1 MEATNIATLE
11 AWGLATAPG
20 TGVNMSWSAS
30 SFSYPTL
37 SPILCGFTSGSW
49 ALSGLVTFQSLNA
62 GLVNTL
68 SGTLHA
74 RCNAPP
80 PPLPRPPSYFPT
92 TFSPTTSPATFEP
105 TAYPTTLIP
114 TFSPTATTSTPTT
127 TPTTN
132 APTVTTLAPTDT
144 PTTSSPTGTPTTEAP
159 ITAAPSLTPTVAPP
173 CPPLPPTGAEMSS
186 ELTFSPATAEEVT
199 ADVEAEAVL
208 LISQSA
214 GVDTSQVTFTLSEG
228 ARHRRARQLRQ
239 SSVAVALEV
248 IFYLNDLEV
257 DRVRNKSAADPD
269 AFITTVMNNPDSL
282 FAAATEAFLKKCA
295 AECVSVE
302 VSANATEGW
311 LCLGCP
317 TGFEGNGT
325 HCKDEDE
332 CHTDNGGCDA
342 RTTCSNLYGS
352 RSCGLCPQGFTGN
365 GAPEMGGCV
374 DTDECSVSNGGCDFR
389 SICFNEPGGFYCG
402 DCPSG
407 FSGTGDT
414 ECVDINECLDET
426 ACDEL
431 TICTN
436 LPGDYSCTACPAG
449 YSGTGKTGCS
459 FFTSCEGDP
468 CDPLTQCSVENDRV
482 TCSDC
487 PLGYSG
493 SGFVGCTE
501 IDGCAATAEA
511 PNGPCFPGVACTDVP
526 APGLG
531 FACAGCPEG
540 YVGEYGVGELGCK
553 LDLCPLGNACSTDPQ
568 VTCTMVTATDLSCGS
583 CPRGY
588 AGDGY
593 VSGGSPGCVDV
604 DECALNNPCDPLVTC
619 TNLPGGVECGVCP
632 EGFAGTGLAGCQEIT
647 GSCAERNGGCWT
659 NGKVSAECSDV
670 DAEGMQ
676 LASPV
681 CGRCPAGY
689 EDSPGSALGT
699 ACVDIDGCAVPAGAP
714 GHCAEG
720 STCLDVAAPGTGL
733 TCSEC
738 FITFTGDGYNPERYP
753 GSEGC
758 YPDACFTSNGGC
770 STNPAVKCTNV
781 RDAMNGRVCGP
792 GCPVGYTDVYG
803 DATVCEDE
811 KSCELYPC
819 FSSVLLDPPVSVA
832 CRDLPAP
839 ATGPDGRVCGPCP
852 EGFTGDGA
860 TCTDIDECLV
870 DNGGCFVDAALVPP
884 VKTSCTNAFMDRLN
898 PKGRKCGPCP
908 DGYKGSGDT
917 ECIWV
922 EVCGAG
928 DSTSSNGG
936 CWVGQ
941 GEYSGLATTCTDL
954 PDQGGTECGPCPAG
968 MRSPDGTGAT
978 GCVEVDAC
986 LETPCFAGVSCVD
999 YKAFEEP
1006 PTGRRCTY
1014 EAFDPT
1020 VDGVAAFDWT
1030 CPEGYKGDGVD
1041 CVACSMLVRITN
1053 ATVVDGATNRAGWNL
1068 DKTLQVMGQLTGL
1081 DSPACTDLQGTYFR
1095 WVASVSDGSELVL
1108 GEINKASTR
1117 TLTVFKSQLKVKRN
1131 YIISFQGI
1139 LRGNPAVT
1147 GAAALPFYVKSLP
1160 IASSMT
1166 GGDVVTGDRAA
1177 VIINAS
1183 GTYDPDGQ
1191 PGEIA
1196 FSWRCRIDGSTSKCM
1211 TRSPADPTIG
1221 EPLPSSLASPVLNL
1235 TMLGGGGGDPINYT
1249 FTLTATKGDRSTVV
1263 STRLSIFQGG
1273 APVPSIAALVCSQ
1286 PPCKANP
1293 DTKLTLRA
1301 SVASDDPA
1309 HLWTLWS
1316 VEAEPEENAFEI
1328 SSETCLT
1335 SPYNRDL
1342 VVRPNVM
1349 KEHTVYTFTLTATDR
1364 IGPSSAKLMVTVNSP
1379 PTSGSLAVEPTEGTE
1394 LDTNF
1399 RLTAVAWVDED
1410 KPLRYR
1416 LHYRV
1421 PGVPGAKPGEGAF
1434 KALGADYS
1442 PAFEQVTVLPQAGLV
1457 EHSFQVTVRLSVI
1470 DNFDAVGQFEVNVT
1484 VRPQAVLVTDNVLK
1498 SAVIASLS
1506 GDTDNVMTLVLG
1518 SSQALQEHAAYNAD
1532 SDGEAAN
1539 AAMPPPSQD
1548 TEDYGSMDF
1557 VFISMGRRR
1566 RRVLLS
1572 AAEANR
1578 TMSNSTAED
1587 PIGNQT
1593 EKAAQV
1599 SLMVN
1604 LMGVALDDAFRT
1616 ADSAAGMS
1624 GVLESV
1630 LNDPLQL
1637 TDESQTSA
1645 LGMYS
1650 SMSSG
1655 TAVYSTMADSVC
1667 SGLSSLNV
1675 ANSQSAARR
1684 RRHLLQADADP
1695 ELHAEATAA
1704 AAQRASEVVQVLAD
1718 LGGSMLSGAV
1728 ADEVPVSTHS
1738 PTLAMK
1744 VGRTRADL
1752 PDSTLYAAPVDTGD
1766 GSLNQVQFPASMGA
1780 ALASAAEAVAR
1791 RRRDLLLTSSD
1802 SDLDSESETDL
1813 EDEDV
1818 LPEQEVSLRVLTT
1831 SGEIHQSNASAP
1843 GYATSG
1849 AAGILS
1855 AGGVQQVVLG
1865 AGNAELAVSGLE
1877 EAIEI
1882 VMQLDEEQLASHKRR
1897 LLNSDDPVGRLEC
1910 RFWSPVL
1917 DAYSTAGC
1925 VTLPNPAPAG
1935 AQLRW
1940 QTKNISSIEDIS
1952 LAWEVGNHTMT
1963 RGCTEHFNAVLDP
1976 AIWGGRDAGYRKWA
1990 APAGKDGVY
1999 VDNAGCQLIDN
2010 SSYPGGCRWQWTTSM
2025 FVGTDCVTAPALEC
2039 LCTHLTDFKALENV
2053 DVGETGPPELE
2064 MVSGDQMLRVSAV
2077 DLLKSVVLLS
2087 VCFTIVGVGVAAAL
2101 TSNTRQQAE
2110 RQSILTALITQT
2122 GTGIYGFKNF
2132 GGTWTWSI
2140 FEEDRIKGIKRLSE
2154 RLRRMQRNKLAETER
2169 KKINQRRDQLVLDIA
2184 KGRLNQ
2190 KQRRAQLLMFTA
2202 SEQTDIMRAS
2212 HAAKMIYQMNL
2223 SHPFEDLLKARAEG
2237 SEQAIRHAE
2246 LILTA
2251 KWVKRWKRRMEE
2263 TRLMLDISHGRLTRK
2278 EQIVALGLLR
2288 KPERKRILER
2298 IMMTKTLMK
2307 IKRLMSSPLEQ
2318 LLKARAC
2325 GDAISVRKAESLL
2338 AQKVIRRWKSR
2349 TGIQD
2354 HSSAAHETDLKEMTS
2369 RHQLSLLMPLSD
2381 QEDGP
2386 YGDGKRERLFSLR
2399 RLRDTL
2405 NSFRVE
2411 SGEVEVDHKPKRER
2425 IMSMKRI
2432 REISLSWLRLTDVIK
2447 SEGPP
2452 EDQSE
2457 DRNDN
2462 WLMQTE
2468 DQSVDRND
2476 NWLMQTED
2484 QSVDR
2489 NDNWLMQTEE
2499 GDLADAGG
2507 SEKSEA
2513 AMLPG
2518 PECSLPQTMK
2528 DDASINA
2535 DSTVSMPT
2543 SPSPIESLEDAGSS
2557 VQISGASAVCEG
2569 RSPSWGNCPGER
2581 EEAETSGESLRNLHR
2596 RISSEG
2602 PTAKEDGSSAVT
2614 ASACLAPSPE
2624 DRKVAG
2630 NAELPKRRIR
2640 NAPWQLGPVPGPVM
2654 EGRGRNLGS
2663 RGEGPSKQPDA
2674 RPGSRGTI
2682 ARVDRGQS
2690 RDRKAPETS
2699 LASENITRHC
2709 QQPVVYAQ
2717 DPLLNECPLQAS
2729 ISLTALPQGQV
2740 QLPVDRPP
2748 SKEAHPVCFEGI
2760 VPELEDIQMDN
2771 FSGEEVVDSMKVELL
2786 MNMLGSA
2793 RGKDTLDKKMIL
2805 PYDAT
2810 PALIEWSEDED
2821 DCAEEQHVLFK
2832 DGVRQCTPSGRDSAL
2847 SMAHGGE
2854 LEAQGGEDCLRQA
2867 ASSPIPADAH
2877 QAALNMLGINTIS
2890 MKQLSSPA
2898 AAKAK
2903 RVFKLGRSTDHLP
2916 RLGHNPHL
2924 GAVCTPPYI
2933 TPRDAQVQ
2941 EPPPP
2946 TPDDVQED
2954 ARRLDEEAH
2963 EWMRLAPPC
2972 ILRQGLEA
2980 SRQEEVEEAENEEN
2994 EENEDCDTFAE
3005 DEMWRYE
3012 ELSSPQGGRIRSRS
3026 NSSGIGRL
3034 STTKDCTTSAGGK
3047 ASPTARSPSSELQ
3060 FSADVISDQQAP
3072 AYEEAGTVLPH
3083 FERYRERKGHARR
3096 DDRHMIL
3103 AATYAEKLDPVSR
3116 FLLNRF
3122 IKDREEV
3129 KRARLQGRLQGAKN
3143 FMRRATIALLGKS
3156 HAKDAAAED
3165 HITDAVG
3172 TVFSDPG
3179 VTRKRLRM
3187 LAVKLI
3193 CFSKFVH
3200 MWRDFQDLH
3209 SSKSLCQLIGE
3220 NMTNMSVA
3228 LPVDALREMAFL
3240 HKCGGNRLKMQLKKS
3255 LLMLKEQ
3262 HVMTHEEKVDRVKEL
3277 FGAGMGGGGAG
3288 KQWSAGKGGAE
3299 DSLELP
3305 LERMLGT
3312 ALVLAYIGVSRV
3324 VSPIQVETQI
3334 TRAAQVKWELP
3345 TERPFVWYVDLFKV
3359 MLVSNRKMHGWY
3371 NRSVLWNLVL
3381 LQKSDGSYELTPA
3394 LATALGAGDISPE
3407 SLRLEASPDVD
3418 IFKLKESMP
3427 SLLMQALQGVKLR
3440 DTRLKVWATVCALEC
3455 YKELP
3460 FGWVLNPGDIPSKQL
3475 TLGQLTEGYLLK
3487 QCEEFPQLAELLPGI
3502 RERAKQ
3508 HVAFWKDHKLEAI
3521 KALRQESIDNQAASE
3536 AELSIMEQRMLR
3548 VKQNWDLL
3556 LGAMNKHPWACIY
3569 SVPSSA
3575 AFTRSQRILVEAN
3588 KLLVMLFISMLLMY
3602 NRGNNCCASYKE
3614 WLGCE
3619 GATAATE
3626 CHGKTTCSELYQ
3638 VRDDRSFDAEVYER
3652 ASETGQH
3659 PENFECRDFPDPNII
3674 THKFYSILISVTIM
3688 TTISMLLVVMFS
3700 IGGNKP
3706 VPTHWTKKTKKKEK
3720 ANEKRSGIYWLL
3732 SNGIFLL
3739 SLLSTRGDYVGRLL
3753 VRYFVHFSQFAE
3765 RLGYTVARALH
3776 LLYERMKKIRTSIW
3790 FINEVLI
3797 KRRDPAAVLEAL
3809 EVAEEKERERKRV
3822 SSHAATTFEVARTE
3836 MDSFSVQLAY
3846 VIIALVWALTIW
3858 FLLTFSKLIRDSMG
3872 DGVDT
3877 LMILNWLESVATD
3890 VILIHA
3896 MRALVIHVLL
3906 HKLREKKLIMQSKD
3920 TIVLE
3925 WYEDYI
3931 GKYLNTAYC
3940 LELENTIGEEMMT
3953 MDPAI

>member
-1 MEATNIATLE
+1 
-11 AWGLATAPG
+11 
-20 TGVNMSWSAS
+20 
-30 SFSYPTL
+30 
-37 SPILCGFTSGSW
+37 
-49 ALSGLVTFQSLNA
+49 
-62 GLVNTL
+62 
-68 SGTLHA
+68 
-74 RCNAPP
+74 
-80 PPLPRPPSYFPT
+80 
-92 TFSPTTSPATFEP
+92 
-105 TAYPTTLIP
+105 
-114 TFSPTATTSTPTT
+114 
-127 TPTTN
+127 
-132 APTVTTLAPTDT
+132 
-144 PTTSSPTGTPTTEAP
+144 
-159 ITAAPSLTPTVAPP
+159 
-173 CPPLPPTGAEMSS
+173 
-186 ELTFSPATAEEVT
+186 
-199 ADVEAEAVL
+199 
-208 LISQSA
+208 
-214 GVDTSQVTFTLSEG
+214 
-228 ARHRRARQLRQ
+228 
-239 SSVAVALEV
+239 
-248 IFYLNDLEV
+248 
-257 DRVRNKSAADPD
+257 
-269 AFITTVMNNPDSL
+269 
-282 FAAATEAFLKKCA
+282 
-295 AECVSVE
+295 
-302 VSANATEGW
+302 
-311 LCLGCP
+311 
-317 TGFEGNGT
+317 
-325 HCKDEDE
+325 
-332 CHTDNGGCDA
+332 
-342 RTTCSNLYGS
+342 
-352 RSCGLCPQGFTGN
+352 
-365 GAPEMGGCV
+365 
-374 DTDECSVSNGGCDFR
+374 
-389 SICFNEPGGFYCG
+389 
-402 DCPSG
+402 
-407 FSGTGDT
+407 
-414 ECVDINECLDET
+414 
-426 ACDEL
+426 
-431 TICTN
+431 
-436 LPGDYSCTACPAG
+436 
-449 YSGTGKTGCS
+449 
-459 FFTSCEGDP
+459 
-468 CDPLTQCSVENDRV
+468 
-482 TCSDC
+482 
-487 PLGYSG
+487 
-493 SGFVGCTE
+493 
-501 IDGCAATAEA
+501 
-511 PNGPCFPGVACTDVP
+511 
-526 APGLG
+526 
-531 FACAGCPEG
+531 
-540 YVGEYGVGELGCK
+540 
-553 LDLCPLGNACSTDPQ
+553 
-568 VTCTMVTATDLSCGS
+568 
-583 CPRGY
+583 
-588 AGDGY
+588 
-593 VSGGSPGCVDV
+593 
-604 DECALNNPCDPLVTC
+604 
-619 TNLPGGVECGVCP
+619 
-632 EGFAGTGLAGCQEIT
+632 
-647 GSCAERNGGCWT
+647 
-659 NGKVSAECSDV
+659 
-670 DAEGMQ
+670 
-676 LASPV
+676 
-681 CGRCPAGY
+681 
-689 EDSPGSALGT
+689 
-699 ACVDIDGCAVPAGAP
+699 
-714 GHCAEG
+714 
-720 STCLDVAAPGTGL
+720 
-733 TCSEC
+733 
-738 FITFTGDGYNPERYP
+738 
-753 GSEGC
+753 
-758 YPDACFTSNGGC
+758 
-770 STNPAVKCTNV
+770 
-781 RDAMNGRVCGP
+781 
-792 GCPVGYTDVYG
+792 
-803 DATVCEDE
+803 
-811 KSCELYPC
+811 
-819 FSSVLLDPPVSVA
+819 
-832 CRDLPAP
+832 
-839 ATGPDGRVCGPCP
+839 
-852 EGFTGDGA
+852 
-860 TCTDIDECLV
+860 
-870 DNGGCFVDAALVPP
+870 
-884 VKTSCTNAFMDRLN
+884 
-898 PKGRKCGPCP
+898 
-908 DGYKGSGDT
+908 
-917 ECIWV
+917 
-922 EVCGAG
+922 
-928 DSTSSNGG
+928 
-936 CWVGQ
+936 
-941 GEYSGLATTCTDL
+941 
-954 PDQGGTECGPCPAG
+954 
-968 MRSPDGTGAT
+968 
-978 GCVEVDAC
+978 
-986 LETPCFAGVSCVD
+986 
-999 YKAFEEP
+999 
-1006 PTGRRCTY
+1006 
-1014 EAFDPT
+1014 
-1020 VDGVAAFDWT
+1020 
-1030 CPEGYKGDGVD
+1030 
-1041 CVACSMLVRITN
+1041 
-1053 ATVVDGATNRAGWNL
+1053 
-1068 DKTLQVMGQLTGL
+1068 
-1081 DSPACTDLQGTYFR
+1081 
-1095 WVASVSDGSELVL
+1095 
-1108 GEINKASTR
+1108 
-1117 TLTVFKSQLKVKRN
+1117 
-1131 YIISFQGI
+1131 
-1139 LRGNPAVT
+1139 
-1147 GAAALPFYVKSLP
+1147 
-1160 IASSMT
+1160 
-1166 GGDVVTGDRAA
+1166 
-1177 VIINAS
+1177 
-1183 GTYDPDGQ
+1183 
-1191 PGEIA
+1191 
-1196 FSWRCRIDGSTSKCM
+1196 
-1211 TRSPADPTIG
+1211 
-1221 EPLPSSLASPVLNL
+1221 
-1235 TMLGGGGGDPINYT
+1235 
-1249 FTLTATKGDRSTVV
+1249 
-1263 STRLSIFQGG
+1263 
-1273 APVPSIAALVCSQ
+1273 
-1286 PPCKANP
+1286 
-1293 DTKLTLRA
+1293 
-1301 SVASDDPA
+1301 
-1309 HLWTLWS
+1309 
-1316 VEAEPEENAFEI
+1316 
-1328 SSETCLT
+1328 
-1335 SPYNRDL
+1335 
-1342 VVRPNVM
+1342 
-1349 KEHTVYTFTLTATDR
+1349 
-1364 IGPSSAKLMVTVNSP
+1364 
-1379 PTSGSLAVEPTEGTE
+1379 
-1394 LDTNF
+1394 
-1399 RLTAVAWVDED
+1399 
-1410 KPLRYR
+1410 
-1416 LHYRV
+1416 
-1421 PGVPGAKPGEGAF
+1421 
-1434 KALGADYS
+1434 
-1442 PAFEQVTVLPQAGLV
+1442 
-1457 EHSFQVTVRLSVI
+1457 
-1470 DNFDAVGQFEVNVT
+1470 
-1484 VRPQAVLVTDNVLK
+1484 
-1498 SAVIASLS
+1498 
-1506 GDTDNVMTLVLG
+1506 
-1518 SSQALQEHAAYNAD
+1518 
-1532 SDGEAAN
+1532 
-1539 AAMPPPSQD
+1539 MPPPSQD

-1624 GVLESV
+1624 G
-1630 LNDPLQL
+1630 
-1637 TDESQTSA
+1637 
-1645 LGMYS
+1645 
-1650 SMSSG
+1650 
-1655 TAVYSTMADSVC
+1655 
-1667 SGLSSLNV
+1667 
-1675 ANSQSAARR
+1675 
-1684 RRHLLQADADP
+1684 
-1695 ELHAEATAA
+1695 
-1704 AAQRASEVVQVLAD
+1704 
-1718 LGGSMLSGAV
+1718 
-1728 ADEVPVSTHS
+1728 
-1738 PTLAMK
+1738 
-1744 VGRTRADL
+1744 
-1752 PDSTLYAAPVDTGD
+1752 
-1766 GSLNQVQFPASMGA
+1766 
-1780 ALASAAEAVAR
+1780 
-1791 RRRDLLLTSSD
+1791 
-1802 SDLDSESETDL
+1802 
-1813 EDEDV
+1813 
-1818 LPEQEVSLRVLTT
+1818 
-1831 SGEIHQSNASAP
+1831 
-1843 GYATSG
+1843 
-1849 AAGILS
+1849 
-1855 AGGVQQVVLG
+1855 
-1865 AGNAELAVSGLE
+1865 
-1877 EAIEI
+1877 
-1882 VMQLDEEQLASHKRR
+1882 
-1897 LLNSDDPVGRLEC
+1897 
-1910 RFWSPVL
+1910 
-1917 DAYSTAGC
+1917 
-1925 VTLPNPAPAG
+1925 
-1935 AQLRW
+1935 
-1940 QTKNISSIEDIS
+1940 
-1952 LAWEVGNHTMT
+1952 
-1963 RGCTEHFNAVLDP
+1963 
-1976 AIWGGRDAGYRKWA
+1976 
-1990 APAGKDGVY
+1990 
-1999 VDNAGCQLIDN
+1999 
-2010 SSYPGGCRWQWTTSM
+2010 
-2025 FVGTDCVTAPALEC
+2025 
-2039 LCTHLTDFKALENV
+2039 ALENV

-2338 AQKVIRRWKSR
+2338 AQK
-2349 TGIQD
+2349 
-2354 HSSAAHETDLKEMTS
+2354 
-2369 RHQLSLLMPLSD
+2369 
-2381 QEDGP
+2381 EDGP

-2543 SPSPIESLEDAGSS
+2543 
-2557 VQISGASAVCEG
+2557 
-2569 RSPSWGNCPGER
+2569 RNCPGER

-2654 EGRGRNLGS
+2654 E
-2663 RGEGPSKQPDA
+2663 
-2674 RPGSRGTI
+2674 
-2682 ARVDRGQS
+2682 DRGQS

-2972 ILRQGLEA
+2972 ILRQASTFSGLEA

-3240 HKCGGNRLKMQLKKS
+3240 HKIEGTGVPSIIVQIADLPPNLLLDDAQLLDTSWPQCMQLKKS

-3334 TRAAQVKWELP
+3334 TRAAQ
-3345 TERPFVWYVDLFKV
+3345 
-3359 MLVSNRKMHGWY
+3359 
-3371 NRSVLWNLVL
+3371 
-3381 LQKSDGSYELTPA
+3381 
-3394 LATALGAGDISPE
+3394 
-3407 SLRLEASPDVD
+3407 ASPDVD